1 MTSVNQIRKDVDQ
14 LKQITQS
21 YLVEPDWLIRSR
33 EINKSLIQI
42 EEAKRQ
48 LTPEQMREVVQEV
61 LNDYKKREA
70 EVYKHRPGAKK

>member
-61 LNDYKKREA
+61 LNDYKKREG
-70 EVYKHRPGAKK
+70 VFSDVPI